1 MLEDQLARA
10 LSAHVAA
17 TFFERQLYDG
27 SRSAMTS
34 GGGRFGEP
42 SRRAE
47 RRVSVAAGHCP
58 QDEAPEAVNKGL
70 LDFAEQLR
78 LGGAP

>member
-1 MLEDQLARA
+1 MRARGRESFARPRRARATGARARA

-34 GGGRFGEP
+34 GGGRFG
-42 SRRAE
+42 AG
-47 RRVSVAAGHCP
+47 VAGP
-58 QDEAPEAVNKGL
+58 TDG
-70 LDFAEQLR
+70 
-78 LGGAP
+78 